1 MSLGVVLG
9 VLIFQGP
16 LFFSIHMND
25 LPLYIQNSAIDM
37 YTDDTTIWS
46 SGNV

>member
-25 LPLYIQNSAIDM
+25 FSLSIQNSAIDM